1 MKRREFIGLVG
12 AAAVVWP
19 VAAGAQQ
26 APKIARIG
34 VLMGIGE
41 KDPEAGPRV
50 EALEQGFRELGW
62 IKGQNLLLDYRWTAG
77 DVDRAQR
84 FAKEIVE
91 LKPDL
96 IVVHSTPAVKALR
109 QLTTT
114 IPMVFVLIADPIRT
128 SRIPA
133 VTLRAL

>member
-1 MKRREFIGLVG
+1 MMAGPWPGKAMRRRDFITLVG
-12 AAAVVWP
+12 GTMLSPLAAHAQRS
-19 VAAGAQQ
+19 AG
-26 APKIARIG
+26 ITRIG

-41 KDPEAGPRV
+41 NDPEAGPRV
-50 EALEQGFRELGW
+50 EALEQGLHELGW
-62 IKGQNLLLDYRWTAG
+62 GRGRNVQLDYRWTAG
-77 DVDRAQR
+77 DPDRAEL

-114 IPMVFVLIADPIRT
+114 IPMV
-128 SRIPA
+128 
-133 VTLRAL
+133 